1 MTRSLGIQGGNKIYV
16 QALDQE
22 RLNNNI
28 GKSSTSCI
36 TWLKDFCYDSN
47 SLYSL
52 LLVVHESW
60 LEKGTKTDGNGQ
72 LHSQPSNISNIHQ
85 FPHTPIFLCEMIMK
99 YRHCIRP

>member
-22 RLNNNI
+22 RLHNNI

-47 SLYSL
+47 ALYSL

-60 LEKGTKTDGNGQ
+60 LEKGTKTDGNRQ
-72 LHSQPSNISNIHQ
+72 IHSQQSNISNFHQ
-85 FPHTPIFLCEMIMK
+85 FPHTYIAFM
-99 YRHCIRP
+99 